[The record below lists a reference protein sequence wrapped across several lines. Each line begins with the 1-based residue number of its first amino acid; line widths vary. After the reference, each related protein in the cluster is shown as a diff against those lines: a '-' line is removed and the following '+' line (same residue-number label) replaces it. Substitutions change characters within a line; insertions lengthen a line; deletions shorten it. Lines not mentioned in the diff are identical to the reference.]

1 MSVIY
6 GSALR
11 TARMNAVKDAI
22 DAGGGANGT
31 IEIGTTA
38 MALTLATIA
47 LAKPCGSVSGDILTF
62 TMPKSDTSADAGAPD
77 TAAAA
82 RIKDCDGN
90 VVVSGLTVGTVGTN
104 IVLDA
109 ATITAGQTITLTAAT
124 ITHNTTG

>member
-1 MSVIY
+1 MAVIY
-6 GSALR
+6 AAALR

-22 DAGGGANGT
+22 DAGAGANGT
-31 IEIGTTA
+31 IEIGTTG
-38 MALTLATIA
+38 MALTLATID

-82 RIKDCDGN
+82 RIKDTDGN
-90 VVVSGLTVGTVGTN
+90 VIVSGLTVGTVGTN

-109 ATITAGQTITLTAAT
+109 ATIMAGQTVTLTAAT